1 MLNITDEQRALLF
14 EHITNAQEY
23 IDEGDIDQLLEEL
36 DDRITEIGFDS
47 NYELNSEGLE
57 LQKLYDEIYEQN

>member
-1 MLNITDEQRALLF
+1 MLNITDEQKTLLL

-23 IDEGDIDQLLEEL
+23 IDEGNIDQLLEEL